1 MRTQTRSPTP
11 CASLSRACANAS
23 ASPESS
29 PPWPASGTA
38 STHDQTPGLR
48 EKRVDRAPGLSVRL
62 KLTLSYAGFLM
73 LAGAVLLAAGYFSLS
88 RGVHPGVIFLVRSH
102 ADLLRDFAPIA
113 AIVMAFL
120 LVFGLLG
127 GWFLAGRMLAPLTR
141 ITDATRVA
149 ANGSLSHRIQLEGRT
164 DEFRELADAFDT
176 MLARLEAH
184 VAEQQ
189 RFADE
194 QQRFAANASH
204 ELRTPLAVTQTLLD
218 VARNDPSRGNG
229 ELVDRLYAVNS
240 RAIGLTEALLQL
252 SRADQR
258 SFTPEHVD
266 LSLIAEEATET
277 LLPLAEQRGLTVET
291 SADITPAIGS
301 PALLLQ
307 MVTNLV
313 HNAIVHNL
321 PEHGAVWVTTSV
333 HPQSAVLTVE
343 NTGEKLSPQLV
354 DTLAEPF

>member
-1 MRTQTRSPTP
+1 MKTQTRSPTP
-11 CASLSRACANAS
+11 CASPSLDCANGS
-23 ASPESS
+23 ANPGSS
-29 PPWPASGTA
+29 PPWPAPATA
-38 STHDQTPGLR
+38 SARSQTPGAR
-48 EKRVDRAPGLSVRL
+48 EESVDRAPGLSVRL

-102 ADLLRDFAPIA
+102 ADLLRNFAPIA

-141 ITDATRVA
+141 ITDATRMA
-149 ANGSLSHRIQLEGRT
+149 ATGSLSHRIQLPGRR
-164 DEFRELADAFDT
+164 DEFRELSDAFDA

-184 VAEQQ
+184 LAEQQ

-229 ELVDRLYAVNS
+229 ELVDRLYTVNC

-258 SFTPEHVD
+258 SFTPENVD

-277 LLPLAEQRGLTVET
+277 LLPLA
-291 SADITPAIGS
+291 
-301 PALLLQ
+301 
-307 MVTNLV
+307 
-313 HNAIVHNL
+313 
-321 PEHGAVWVTTSV
+321 
-333 HPQSAVLTVE
+333 
-343 NTGEKLSPQLV
+343 
-354 DTLAEPF
+354 